1 LRSREGHVTAI
12 VPAGGT
18 GKRMGNSLPK
28 QYLSIQ
34 DKPILIY
41 TLEKLSRCT
50 AIDEIILA
58 VPSTL
63 IDRTESLI
71 QDWQVRKV
79 RRVVSGGKERQKSV
93 SNALNA
99 MDPACSLIVIH
110 DAVRPFVSV
119 DKIEETI
126 RVAREEGAAI
136 LGIPEKCTVKRVIDR
151 TVSETVDR
159 SDLWQIQTPQA
170 FYAEL
175 IREAYRLA
183 EADGISGTDDAM
195 LVERLGYPVF
205 VVEGEETNI
214 KITSPNDLQIAEVI
228 SQMERS

>member
-1 LRSREGHVTAI
+1 MRSREGQVTAI

-18 GKRMGNSLPK
+18 GKRMGNSFPK
-28 QYLSIQ
+28 QFLSIQ

-41 TLEKLSRCT
+41 TLEKLGRCT

-63 IDRTESLI
+63 INKTESLI

-79 RRVVSGGKERQKSV
+79 RRIVSGGRERQQSV
-93 SNALNA
+93 ANALNA
-99 MDPACSLIVIH
+99 TDPACSLIVIH

-119 DKIEETI
+119 AKIEETI
-126 RVAREEGAAI
+126 RVASEEGAAI
-136 LGIPEKCTVKRVIDR
+136 LGIPEKCTVKRVIDH

-159 SDLWQIQTPQA
+159 SDLWQIQTPQV

-195 LVERLGYPVF
+195 LIERLGYPVF
-205 VVEGEETNI
+205 VVEGEETNT

-228 SQMERS
+228 SQMEQS

>member
-1 LRSREGHVTAI
+1 MRSREGHVTAI

-18 GKRMGNSLPK
+18 GKRMGNSFPK

-34 DKPILIY
+34 KKPILIY
-41 TLEKLSRCT
+41 TLEKLDRCK
-50 AIDEIILA
+50 AIDETILA
-58 VPSTL
+58 VPAPL
-63 IDRTESLI
+63 IDQTELLI
-71 QDWQVRKV
+71 QDWQIRKV
-79 RRVVSGGKERQKSV
+79 SRVIGGGGARQQSV

-99 MDPACSLIVIH
+99 ADPSCSLIVIH

-119 DKIEETI
+119 AKIEEI
-126 RVAREEGAAI
+126 ILVASEEGAAI
-136 LGIPEKCTVKRVIDR
+136 LGIPEKSTVKRVIDR

-159 SDLWQIQTPQA
+159 TDLWQIQTPQV

-183 EADGISGTDDAM
+183 ETDGITGTDDAM
-195 LVERLGYPVF
+195 LIERLGYPVL

-214 KITSPNDLQIAEVI
+214 KITSPIDLHIAEAI
-228 SQMERS
+228 LQME

>member
-1 LRSREGHVTAI
+1 
-12 VPAGGT
+12 
-18 GKRMGNSLPK
+18 MGNSFPK

-41 TLEKLSRCT
+41 TLEKLDRCT
-50 AIDEIILA
+50 AIDETILA

-63 IDRTESLI
+63 IERTESLI
-71 QDWQVRKV
+71 QEWHISKV
-79 RRVVSGGKERQKSV
+79 RRVVGGGVERQQSV

-99 MDPACSLIVIH
+99 TDPACSLIVIH

-119 DKIEETI
+119 AKIEEI
-126 RVAREEGAAI
+126 INVAREDGAAI
-136 LGIPEKCTVKRVIDR
+136 LGIPERCTVKRIIDR

-195 LVERLGYPVF
+195 LIERLGYPVF

-214 KITSPNDLQIAEVI
+214 KITSPTDLQIAEVI
-228 SQMERS
+228 ARMEQL

>member
-1 LRSREGHVTAI
+1 MRSREGHVTAI

-18 GKRMGNSLPK
+18 GKRMGNSFPK

-34 DKPILIY
+34 NKPILIY
-41 TLEKLSRCT
+41 TLEKLDRCK
-50 AIDEIILA
+50 AIDETILA
-58 VPSTL
+58 VPAAL
-63 IDRTESLI
+63 IDQTESLI
-71 QDWQVRKV
+71 QDWQIRKV
-79 RRVVSGGKERQKSV
+79 NRVVAGGRERQQSV

-99 MDPACSLIVIH
+99 ADPACSLVVIH

-119 DKIEETI
+119 AKIEETI
-126 RVAREEGAAI
+126 LTAREEGAAI
-136 LGIPEKCTVKRVIDR
+136 LGIPEKCTIKRVIGR
-151 TVSETVDR
+151 IVSETVDR

-195 LVERLGYPVF
+195 LIERLGYPVF

-214 KITSPNDLQIAEVI
+214 KITSPIDLHIAEAI
-228 SQMERS
+228 LQME